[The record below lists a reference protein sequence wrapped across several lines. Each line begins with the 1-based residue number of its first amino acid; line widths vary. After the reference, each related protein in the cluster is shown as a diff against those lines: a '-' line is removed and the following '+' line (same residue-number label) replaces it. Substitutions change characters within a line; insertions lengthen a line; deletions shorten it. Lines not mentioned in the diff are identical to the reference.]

1 MLYNRNVDG
10 LDGGEVNLNTY
21 NVHGK
26 NREYFK
32 TFFVVSFTND
42 ISSILHLLILFQ
54 IASDLIDTEKNTIL
68 IALALWVFYYLHSL
82 SEPI

>member
-32 TFFVVSFTND
+32 TFFVFSF
-42 ISSILHLLILFQ
+42 IIASILHLLILFQ
-54 IASDLIDTEKNTIL
+54 IASDLIDTEKKIR
-68 IALALWVFYYLHSL
+68 F
-82 SEPI
+82 

>member
-26 NREYFK
+26 NHAFSEDKDPQVEKRFEKRFEMDDH
-32 TFFVVSFTND
+32 FVLGYILYLYTL
-42 ISSILHLLILFQ
+42 SSI
-54 IASDLIDTEKNTIL
+54 
-68 IALALWVFYYLHSL
+68 
-82 SEPI
+82 